1 MRAGVDPGN
10 TVPGNKTAREQGF
23 TRLVSL
29 LKEMKTASIPIN
41 SSKTVAK
48 KSSTAKPA
56 ASCHS
61 TTGDGCNNVSVAAS
75 LNTSLQD
82 QLDRITQNT
91 RALVQPERLAVSEQ
105 MISDLFST
113 GIEDRILPVGA
124 QAPSFTLED
133 ARTGKLVNSADLLA
147 LGPLVVN
154 FFRGR
159 WCPYCVTELETWRE
173 LHPQLRERGALLV
186 AISPQTTRQNNF
198 ALQQHALTF
207 PLLADPGAVV
217 AEQFGLA
224 YSVPPEYR
232 RYYQSILI
240 NIPFN
245 NAGLNY
251 QTATEAKLA
260 PSSPRRLRHRAGR
273 NHPLQRGPR
282 RLPSSPRTGRHTCR
296 TLSR

>member
-1 MRAGVDPGN
+1 
-10 TVPGNKTAREQGF
+10 
-23 TRLVSL
+23 
-29 LKEMKTASIPIN
+29 
-41 SSKTVAK
+41 
-48 KSSTAKPA
+48 
-56 ASCHS
+56 
-61 TTGDGCNNVSVAAS
+61 VAAS

-91 RALVQPERLAVSEQ
+91 RALVQPERLAVSQQ
-105 MISDLFST
+105 MVSDLFST
-113 GIEDRILPVGA
+113 GIEDRVLPVGA

-133 ARTGKLVNSADLLA
+133 ARTGKPVSSADLLA
-147 LGPLVVN
+147 LGPLVIN

-173 LHPQLRERGALLV
+173 LLPQVRERGALFV

-207 PLLADPGAVV
+207 PLLADPGAIV

-224 YSVPPEYR
+224 YTVSPQYR

-251 QTATEAKLA
+251 QTATEA
-260 PSSPRRLRHRAGR
+260 SW
-273 NHPLQRGPR
+273 
-282 RLPSSPRTGRHTCR
+282 RLPLPGVFVVAQDGTILFREAYADFRVRPEPTDI
-296 TLSR
+296 LAAL